1 MSNPLA
7 EINVGVVGTGFMG
20 VAHTEALRRLGVNVI
35 GVVGSTP
42 QRAQA
47 KADAANLPRV
57 FASLDAL
64 LAEPSLHAVH
74 ITSPNDSHFEQSM
87 AVLRAGKHVICEKP
101 LAMNAEQTALL
112 LAAAQSSGLVHS
124 VCFNQR
130 YYPLVHQAQAMVAS
144 GELGVPRLIS
154 GGYLQDW
161 LLLDTDWNWRLVAAK
176 AGELR
181 AVADIGSHWFDNVQ
195 FITGARITE
204 VFADL
209 HTFVPTRN
217 HPIGEVETFS
227 AHSVGEVERIEEAV
241 ASDDAAGLLLRFDN
255 GARGVCTLSQVSAG
269 RKNAM
274 HWEVDC
280 SQSTVAWNQES
291 PEELWVGHR
300 GRSNE
305 IVKRDPGLMY
315 PSAAGIAA
323 YPAGHVEGYPDTF
336 RGLFAT
342 IYADIVNHRVT
353 GAASVH
359 PNYPTFADGHDAVL
373 VCEAVARSAATGTW
387 ATVARS

>member
-1 MSNPLA
+1 MSNPLS
-7 EINVGVVGTGFMG
+7 EINVGIVGTGFMG
-20 VAHTEALRRLGVNVI
+20 VAHTEALRRLGVNVVGI
-35 GVVGSTP
+35 VGSTP

-47 KADAANLPRV
+47 KADVANLPKV
-57 FASLDAL
+57 FSSLDAL

-87 AVLRAGKHVICEKP
+87 AVLGAGKHVICEKP
-101 LAMNAEQTALL
+101 LAMNPTQSASL
-112 LAAAQSSGLVHS
+112 LAVAQASGVVHS

-130 YYPLVHQAQAMVAS
+130 YYPLVHQARAMVAS

-176 AGELR
+176 AGALR

-209 HTFVPTRN
+209 HTFLPTRN

-227 AHSVGEVERIEEAV
+227 AHSVGDVERIEEAV
-241 ASDDAAGLLLRFDN
+241 ASDDAAGLLLRFEN

-274 HWEVDC
+274 QWEVDC

-291 PEELWVGHR
+291 PEDLWVGHR

-305 IVKRDPGLMY
+305 IVKRDPGLMF
-315 PSAAGIAA
+315 PSATAIAA

-342 IYADIVNHRVT
+342 IYADIVNHRLT
-353 GAASVH
+353 GAVSAK
-359 PNYPTFADGHDAVL
+359 PNYPTFVDGHDAVL

-387 ATVARS
+387 ATVSR